1 MNPSSAGLQTAPN
14 TGGDSLHST
23 VLKHSSFLPALI
35 NGRGPAGLQL
45 HPGLEMM
52 MATSHARAL
61 HCRHSQRCVGNHL
74 EGRAFLLQNRFKTD
88 PICVPPDHTGEHHT
102 LYEHTAPHLV

>member
-14 TGGDSLHST
+14 TGGGLLALT

-74 EGRAFLLQNRFKTD
+74 AGRAFLLQNRFKQNPSVSLQTT
-88 PICVPPDHTGEHHT
+88 PGSTTPCMSTQHHT
-102 LYEHTAPHLV
+102 L